1 MTAPD
6 PELTRPRATAPP
18 ARASASPPAVPW
30 TSVIMPVAV
39 GAGVAVVLGVY
50 GRLHTATGL
59 SLALP
64 GFSGT
69 LYVKAW
75 LTTLAFVLALVQIFT
90 AMVLEG
96 RIKVDLPKIPAI
108 HSWSGRFAVLFTV
121 PVAVHCLYALGFRFD
136 DPRVL
141 VHSLV
146 GCLLY
151 GAFTAKMLLLTR
163 PGLPRWAIPAVG
175 GVLFTVLVALWLT
188 SSLWVFT
195 TAGFHL

>member
-1 MTAPD
+1 
-6 PELTRPRATAPP
+6 
-18 ARASASPPAVPW
+18 
-30 TSVIMPVAV
+30 V
-39 GAGVAVVLGVY
+39 GTGVAVVLGVY

-59 SLALP
+59 SLAVP

-75 LTTLAFVLALVQIFT
+75 LTTAAFVLALVQVFT

-96 RIKVDLPKIPAI
+96 RITVDLPKLPAV
-108 HSWSGRFAVLFTV
+108 HRWSGRFAVLFTV

-163 PGLPRWAIPAVG
+163 AGLPRWAVPAAG
-175 GVLFTVLVALWLT
+175 GVLFSVLVALWLT

-195 TAGFHL
+195 TAGLHL